1 MKQTGQ
7 NRAPDLAVLERELNR
22 VTYRCRYRHMLRS
35 TVSMLIVVAAIAV
48 LVVNIWMPVLRIQ
61 GSSMS
66 PTLKEGQILVSL
78 KSKSFQR
85 GDLMAFYLGNKIL
98 VKRCIAGSGQWVD
111 LDEEGNV
118 YVDGVLLE
126 EPYLA
131 EKAVGEC
138 DITLPVQVPE
148 GCYFCMGDRRAI
160 SVDSRNTAVGFVSE
174 EQIVGKI
181 TFRVWP
187 LVDFGRIHGRLVNEE

>member
-1 MKQTGQ
+1 MKQTRQSGV
-7 NRAPDLAVLERELNR
+7 PDLALLERELAR
-22 VTYRCRYRHMLRS
+22 VTYRCHYRHMLRS

-78 KSKSFQR
+78 KSKTFQR

-98 VKRCIAGSGQWVD
+98 VKRCIAGPGQWVD
-111 LDEEGNV
+111 LDEEGSV

-131 EKAVGEC
+131 EKAFGEC

-148 GCYFCMGDRRAI
+148 GCYFCMGDCRAI
-160 SVDSRNTAVGFVSE
+160 SVDSRNTAVGFVAE

-187 LVDFGRIHGRLVNEE
+187 LVDFGPIHGRLVNEE